1 MKEGQTCRGGDIMG
15 ERVSGRIRLEE
26 VMDSD
31 RGRGRYIEGEH
42 DKEERYRL

>member
-1 MKEGQTCRGGDIMG
+1 VKEGQTSREIDMMR
-15 ERVSGRIRLEE
+15 ERVSGRIRLEK

-42 DKEERYRL
+42 DK